1 MLVESHAET
10 GDERKDKISDVGTSD
25 VIDLAEDISASI
37 SSAENAFHAARAALT
52 SLRSP

>member
-10 GDERKDKISDVGTSD
+10 GDERRDKISDVRTSD
-25 VIDLAEDISASI
+25 VIDLAED